1 MVILISWFFQKNR
14 HFSETLWKFF
24 KYRPLPIYLLDKF
37 ANIYS
42 KHVVWTVCP
51 TVMQWTSHKQSSK
64 VVAEDSHQ
72 FVLSLNE
79 QQELEA
85 LGLLLQL
92 CVPPIIALI
101 LMLLEVSECS
111 SPLGLV
117 LQKRWWLYLP
127 IWSANIYWNNWASII

>member
-1 MVILISWFFQKNR
+1 MDITQAI
-14 HFSETLWKFF
+14 
-24 KYRPLPIYLLDKF
+24 
-37 ANIYS
+37 
-42 KHVVWTVCP
+42 
-51 TVMQWTSHKQSSK
+51 KQ

-92 CVPPIIALI
+92 CVPSIIALI

-117 LQKRWWLYLP
+117 LQKR
-127 IWSANIYWNNWASII
+127 

>member
-1 MVILISWFFQKNR
+1 MLFEQFARLSCNGHHTSNQAR
-14 HFSETLWKFF
+14 
-24 KYRPLPIYLLDKF
+24 LLLK
-37 ANIYS
+37 I
-42 KHVVWTVCP
+42 P
-51 TVMQWTSHKQSSK
+51 TN
-64 VVAEDSHQ
+64 
-72 FVLSLNE
+72 FLSLNE

-117 LQKRWWLYLP
+117 LQKR
-127 IWSANIYWNNWASII
+127 